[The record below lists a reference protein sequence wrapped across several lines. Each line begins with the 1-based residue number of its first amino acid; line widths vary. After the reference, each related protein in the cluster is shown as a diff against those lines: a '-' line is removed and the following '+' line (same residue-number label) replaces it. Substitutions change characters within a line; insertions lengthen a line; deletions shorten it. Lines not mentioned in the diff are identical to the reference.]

1 MLASLRELGR
11 TALALAVTR
20 GRLAANEIEEQAVR
34 AAEILVWAV
43 LALLLLGV
51 TVVFVAVLVVLLFWD
66 ENRLLATGLVALVLA
81 LGCAGA
87 AWLAVLRMRER
98 PPLLAQTFAELER
111 DHDALTRM

>member
-34 AAEILVWAV
+34 AVEILVW
-43 LALLLLGV
+43 LALAMLLLGV
-51 TVVFVAVLVVLLFWD
+51 TIVFAAVLIVLLFWD

-81 LGCAGA
+81 LGCAVA
-87 AWLAVLRMRER
+87 AWLAILRIRER
-98 PPLLAQTFAELER
+98 PPLLEQTLAELER
-111 DHDALTRM
+111 DHDVLSRS